1 MKSNNPLSD
10 SYNTQLEPIIFK
22 EYGRGVQ
29 ELVKHAL
36 TIADRKQQTIFCR
49 TIIDIMGELHPNLSN
64 TEEFSQ
70 KLWDHLHIM
79 ADFQLNID
87 SPFPKPT
94 PEEVKR
100 KVGHV
105 PYPQGSIRYRH
116 YGKNVENLIKKAVLL
131 PDGPK
136 KTAFAKVIANYMRM
150 VYKVFSSDGTTD
162 EFIKDDLLRLS
173 NGQLDLIDST
183 DMDIPKS
190 NKRKR
195 KGKGGGS
202 NMGGNNNGHDKKSSS
217 TQQQSKQPQQQ
228 RFFKKKR

>member
-1 MKSNNPLSD
+1 MKAENPLS
-10 SYNTQLEPIIFK
+10 STYNTRLEPIVFK

-36 TIADRKQQTIFCR
+36 TIEDRKKQTQFCR
-49 TIIDIMGELHPNLSN
+49 EIIAIMGELHPNLSN

-79 ADFQLNID
+79 ANFQLDID

-94 PEEVKR
+94 LEEVKR

-105 PYPQGSIRYRH
+105 PYPQGQIRYRH
-116 YGKNVENLIKKAVLL
+116 YGKNVENLIQEACKL

-150 VYKVFSSDGTTD
+150 VYKSFSSDGTTD

-173 NGQLDLIDST
+173 KGQLDLVDSV
-183 DMDIPKS
+183 DMNIPRS
-190 NKRKR
+190 VKRKR
-195 KGKGGGS
+195 KGKGGG
-202 NMGGNNNGHDKKSSS
+202 GNNNGGGGEDKKSNSS
-217 TQQQSKQPQQQ
+217 QQGKQQQQQS